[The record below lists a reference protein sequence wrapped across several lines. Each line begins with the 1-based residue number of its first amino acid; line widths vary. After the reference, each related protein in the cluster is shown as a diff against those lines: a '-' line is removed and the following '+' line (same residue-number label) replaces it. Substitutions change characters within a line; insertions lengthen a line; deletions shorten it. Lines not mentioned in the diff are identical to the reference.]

1 MELKQYIG
9 KKILW
14 TYTDHDKKL
23 MGLPKDYTEIFVG
36 ETIQKE
42 DNEFLLW
49 DNQYRYVTLNY
60 AKEYLIDTN

>member
-1 MELKQYIG
+1 
-9 KKILW
+9 
-14 TYTDHDKKL
+14 
-23 MGLPKDYTEIFVG
+23 MGLPEDYTEIFVG

-60 AKEYLIDTN
+60 AKEHLIDTNKQTNEKTQNKQSK

>member
-1 MELKQYIG
+1 MELKEYIG

-23 MGLPKDYTEIFVG
+23 MGLPEDYTEIFVG
-36 ETIQKE
+36 ETIRKE

-49 DNQYRYVTLNY
+49 DNQYR
-60 AKEYLIDTN
+60 

>member
-1 MELKQYIG
+1 MELKEYIG

-23 MGLPKDYTEIFVG
+23 MGLPEDYTEIFIG
-36 ETIQKE
+36 ETIEKE

-49 DNQYRYVTLNY
+49 DNQYRFVTLNY

>member
-1 MELKQYIG
+1 MELRKYIG

-36 ETIQKE
+36 KTIE
-42 DNEFLLW
+42 REGNEFLLW
-49 DNQYRYVTLNY
+49 DDQHRYVTLEY
-60 AKEYLIDTN
+60 AKENLI